1 LQEQH
6 SFNTYNKKDIW
17 TQLKN
22 IDLKYNLKSTD
33 PDLQKVSKLLQETT
47 KAFQLDVLN
56 AIISSKKSMRK
67 SVLI

>member
-67 SVLI
+67 SILI